1 MLGIDLVYLPEF
13 KIKLKS
19 VQLGK
24 IFLEIE
30 LAQNKSVE
38 SLAGIFAAKEAFF
51 KATGRKGDWLSV
63 WIEKNPPSLKASA
76 DAKAM
81 ADTSEGLIA
90 IGQSKKALNRPLNTI
105 SQRVSENKLRGNGII
120 CFQRANL
127 PLPRRFFV
135 R

>member
-1 MLGIDLVYLPEF
+1 MLGIDLVYLSEF

-63 WIEKNPPSLKASA
+63 WIEKNKNGKPQLKTLLFDNTQKIELSISHAGEYA
-76 DAKAM
+76 
-81 ADTSEGLIA
+81 IA
-90 IGQSKKALNRPLNTI
+90 IVMKNDQGFFIKK
-105 SQRVSENKLRGNGII
+105 
-120 CFQRANL
+120 
-127 PLPRRFFV
+127 
-135 R
+135 